1 MTMQKLNLTIRRG
14 ASSDIPI
21 RIETDELIYR
31 PITAMTNG
39 APLQITAPAHGLPNG
54 WRAAIQNAGGSSE
67 INLPWDRLR
76 DADLRKIAWIDAD
89 HFTFPEIN
97 SSAWRAYTSGGQVVY
112 YQPLDLSAFSS
123 ASMDVR
129 AAVGESLLAHYSTAA
144 GTLEIDTANSAIWMR
159 LSVTDTESMPAADLV
174 FDIELTRSAGGVIAL
189 CTPDSTLT
197 VLPEVT
203 TT

>member
-31 PITAMTNG
+31 PITAMTRS
-39 APLQITAPAHGLPNG
+39 APLQITATAHGLPNG

-97 SSAWRAYTSGGQVVY
+97 SSSWRTYTSGGQVVY

-129 AAVGESLLAHYSTAA
+129 AAVDGSLLAHYNTTD
-144 GTLEIDTANSAIWMR
+144 GTLEIDSTASAIWLR
-159 LSVTDTESMPAADLV
+159 LTETETESLPADDLV
-174 FDIELTRSAGGVIAL
+174 FDVELTRNAGGVIAI
-189 CTPDSTLT
+189 CSPDSILQ